1 MSLRDKLLKNST
13 ISKTAMIEKSS
24 VFKPRDLAKTKV
36 YALNIAYSGSL
47 HGGLDT
53 GITLWAGPSRHFK
66 SLYTLISVKA
76 YLDKYPDAIC
86 LFYDTEFG
94 TPSAYFKSVGID
106 TDRVIHTPIVN
117 IEELKFDLMKQ
128 LDAIDEKTDR
138 IVIAVD
144 SIGNSSS
151 KKEMDDALAE
161 KSAADMTRAKQ
172 LKSVTRMIT
181 PILKLKNIPFIGVNH
196 TYQTQEMFSKTVMGG
211 GCVTA
216 GTMIQMA
223 DGDFKAVEDIQV
235 GEMVKTPVGDHAVT
249 HTWTPETLE
258 EGNPECYEIEFEDG
272 TIVTIS
278 DNDQLFM
285 DGKLVYVRDLKINDV
300 VDTL

>member
-13 ISKTAMIEKSS
+13 IKKTAMLEKSS
-24 VFKPRDLAKTKV
+24 IFKPRDLAKTKV

-76 YLDKYPDAIC
+76 YLDKYPEAIC

-106 TDRVIHTPIVN
+106 TDRVIHTPITN
-117 IEELKFDLMKQ
+117 IEELKFDVMKQ
-128 LDAIDEKTDR
+128 LDAIDEKTDKV
-138 IVIAVD
+138 VIAVD

-151 KKEMDDALAE
+151 KKEMEDALAE

-181 PILKLKNIPFIGVNH
+181 PILKLKDIPFIGVNH

-211 GCVTA
+211 GCVLA

-223 DGDFKAVEDIQV
+223 DGDFKAVEDIKV
-235 GEMVKTPVGDHAVT
+235 GEMVKTAVGDHQVT
-249 HTWTPETLE
+249 HAWTPETLD
-258 EGNPECYEIEFEDG
+258 EGYPECYEIEFEDG
-272 TIVTIS
+272 SVVTIS
-278 DNDQLFM
+278 DNDHLFV
-285 DGKLVYVRDLKINDV
+285 DGKLVNIKDLKANDI
-300 VDTL
+300 VDTI